1 MKKKLFLF
9 DGLKAVPIDPDAEG
23 YDWAWQ
29 VLSGPGHS
37 TPGDMKGET
46 AYSTIGHVRRGMTLR
61 ANAVASCPRHYYKAN
76 GEEVSEAN
84 IRFLD
89 GWQRTLKLIE
99 LSLCDSSAFYLY
111 RVKVGNGLAGLRWMK
126 SATMFPKMVPAQDKT
141 LNLVFERRINGSAPK
156 TYTTDEIVYGWD
168 ADPYRE
174 IGPGASV
181 LDTILLNAGALAGI
195 NAHTKAF
202 FDRGAINPQ
211 LLQIEGAISPD
222 EQERFKSWWKQVV
235 AGVRNAFAS
244 EVMRFKVNKV
254 DLSAATK
261 DLGMPELSKAQK
273 EDIATGLGIP
283 YSLLFSDAANYA
295 TAQQDEANFWNLT
308 VKPQL
313 AFLQGELNEQVFKP
327 AGLELYFAPEEMSL
341 FQEDESKRSTSLSG
355 LVAAGMPLDIAMESL
370 GYEPSPVDEARIR
383 LSVLLKEGLTYEAA
397 RTIVNFDEELAK
409 NAQAQQALELFR
421 PVPAPPPVVTS
432 TPMVQTGAPSVTQ
445 SMVMPP
451 AKTVTPAAED
461 LRKWE
466 RKAVKA
472 LAAGKSAAVTFES
485 DDIAPALAAAISGAL
500 ESATDADAVRWVFR
514 DATKADS
521 QAFYAQPTPASQ
533 PAPPRITVNVSAPV
547 VNVSNQMPE
556 QPVPTVNV
564 APAVVNVA
572 AAEVKIPEQLAP
584 VVNVAAPNVT
594 VSAPAQPAPVVN
606 VNVPRVAR
614 EEQVVIRDRDGNL
627 KGSTTTVTYEGDE

>member
-1 MKKKLFLF
+1 MKRNTWLF

-29 VLSGPGHS
+29 VLSGPGH
-37 TPGDMKGET
+37 TAAGDMKGET
-46 AYSTIGHVRRGMTLR
+46 AYSTLGHVRRGMTLR

-76 GEEVSEAN
+76 GEEVTEAN

-111 RVKVGNGLAGLRWMK
+111 RVQVNGRLAALRWLK
-126 SATMFPKMVPAQDKT
+126 SATMFPKVTTDKT
-141 LNLVFERRINGSAPK
+141 LVFERRINGGAPK

-181 LDTILLNAGALAGI
+181 LDTVLLNAGALAGI

-211 LLQIEGAISPD
+211 LLQIEGNPAPD
-222 EQERFKSWWKQVV
+222 EMDRLKSWWKQVV
-235 AGVRNAFAS
+235 GGVRNAFGAN
-244 EVMRFKVNKV
+244 VVRMKLTKL
-254 DLSAATK
+254 DLSSPTK
-261 DLGMPELSKAQK
+261 DLGMPELGKVQK

-308 VKPQL
+308 IKPEL

-341 FQEDESKRSTSLSG
+341 FQEDEAKRSASLSG

-383 LSVLLKEGLTYEAA
+383 LGVLLKEGLAFEAA
-397 RTIVNFDEELAK
+397 KTIVNFDEELAG

-421 PVPAPPPVVTS
+421 PAPAPAPDLTKVPAPTPQAAPGGTS
-432 TPMVQTGAPSVTQ
+432 STSDA
-445 SMVMPP
+445 
-451 AKTVTPAAED
+451 PAAPFRAISVD
-461 LRKWE
+461 LGKWE

-472 LAAGKSAAVTFES
+472 LAAGRSAAVTFES
-485 DDIAPALAAAISGAL
+485 DEIAPALAAAIGGAL
-500 ESATDADAVRWVFR
+500 ESATDADSVRRVFR
-514 DATKADS
+514 DAVKRDS
-521 QAFYAQPTPASQ
+521 QAFYEQPMPAGA
-533 PAPPRITVNVSAPV
+533 APSPRITVNVSAPT
-547 VNVSNQMPE
+547 VNVSNQVPE
-556 QPVPTVNV
+556 QPAPIVNV

-572 AAEVKIPEQLAP
+572 AAEVTIPEQPAP

-594 VSAPAQPAPVVN
+594 IEAPAQPAPVVN
-606 VNVPRVAR
+606 VNVPRARR
-614 EEQVVIRDRDGNL
+614 EEQTVIRDREGNL
-627 KGSTTTVTYEGDE
+627 KGSTTTVHYEGDAP

>member
-1 MKKKLFLF
+1 MKRNTWLF

-29 VLSGPGHS
+29 VLSGPGH
-37 TPGDMKGET
+37 TAAGDMKGET
-46 AYSTIGHVRRGMTLR
+46 AYSTLGHVRRGMTLR

-76 GEEVSEAN
+76 GEEVTEAN

-111 RVKVGNGLAGLRWMK
+111 RVQVNGRLAALRWLK
-126 SATMFPKMVPAQDKT
+126 SATMFPKVTTDKT
-141 LNLVFERRINGSAPK
+141 LVFERRINGGAPK

-181 LDTILLNAGALAGI
+181 LDTVLLNAGALAGI

-211 LLQIEGAISPD
+211 LLQIEGNPAPD
-222 EQERFKSWWKQVV
+222 EMDRLKSWWKQVV
-235 AGVRNAFAS
+235 GGVRNAFGAN
-244 EVMRFKVNKV
+244 VVRMKLTKL
-254 DLSAATK
+254 DLSSPTK
-261 DLGMPELSKAQK
+261 DLGMPELGKVQK

-308 VKPQL
+308 IKPEL

-341 FQEDESKRSTSLSG
+341 FQEDEAKRSASLSG

-383 LSVLLKEGLTYEAA
+383 LGVLLKEGLAFEAA
-397 RTIVNFDEELAK
+397 KTIVNFDEELAK

-421 PVPAPPPVVTS
+421 PAPAPVPPPVSTPTPMAPTS
-432 TPMVQTGAPSVTQ
+432 TPDTTPT
-445 SMVMPP
+445 P
-451 AKTVTPAAED
+451 AKTASASSED

-466 RKAVKA
+466 RKSVKA

-485 DDIAPALAAAISGAL
+485 DDISPALAAAIGGAL
-500 ESATDADAVRWVFR
+500 ESATDADAVRRVFR

-521 QAFYAQPTPASQ
+521 QTFYAQPAPERG
-533 PAPPRITVNVSAPV
+533 PAPPRITVNVNPTVHIPNIQMPDSFAVNTSAPV
-547 VNVSNQMPE
+547 VNVE
-556 QPVPTVNV
+556 AQPAPIVNV
-564 APAVVNVA
+564 A
-572 AAEVKIPEQLAP
+572 AP

-594 VSAPAQPAPVVN
+594 VEAPAQPAPVVN
-606 VNVPRVAR
+606 VSVPRVVR
-614 EEQVVIRDRDGNL
+614 EEQTVIRDREGNL
-627 KGSTTTVTYEGDE
+627 KGSTTTVHYEGDES